1 MCCSLAARALYQ
13 LDSDET
19 FLVMITVLNLVQWSV
34 LIALPVVQVCMSSSL
49 IMVFYTCGYGV
60 QAVRLTVTG
69 NEVETLGQELR
80 TRPFVYSDAAQ
91 LDLDS
96 LVMYTSNLNMSVS
109 T

>member
-1 MCCSLAARALYQ
+1 MMLWL
-13 LDSDET
+13 
-19 FLVMITVLNLVQWSV
+19 
-34 LIALPVVQVCMSSSL
+34 
-49 IMVFYTCGYGV
+49 

-69 NEVETLGQELR
+69 NEIETLGQELR

-109 T
+109 TYELISTCQCIFTIGHRPAVFKPFCSIY

>member
-1 MCCSLAARALYQ
+1 MCACPYNAM
-13 LDSDET
+13 
-19 FLVMITVLNLVQWSV
+19 F
-34 LIALPVVQVCMSSSL
+34 
-49 IMVFYTCGYGV
+49 F

-69 NEVETLGQELR
+69 NEIETLGQELR

-109 T
+109 GTIDRIA